1 METNKIKSKF
11 YVIIVETEYWDTKGE
26 RATPNINL
34 DIKTC
39 DNIEDARAVLSGI
52 VSKYTNT
59 GEYVA
64 DWVDFRSDH
73 CDVRSI
79 KSPSPEHH
87 DFPIRTTVH
96 AEINVL
102 NGNGNMVSS
111 NWFSDEDLKNME
123 G

>member
-1 METNKIKSKF
+1 MKSKF
-11 YVIIVETEYWDTKGE
+11 YVTIVETEYWDTQGE

-34 DIKTC
+34 DVQTC
-39 DNIEDARAVLSGI
+39 DNIEAARKVLSGI

-59 GEYVA
+59 NEYVSE
-64 DWVDFRSDH
+64 WVEFRCDH

-79 KSPSPEHH
+79 KSPSPGHH

-102 NGNGNMVSS
+102 NDKGSMVSS
-111 NWFSDEDLKNME
+111 NWFTYKDLKAMGE
-123 G
+123 